1 MRMKFERKHFED
13 PNICPFCGVDKRT
26 DPCVKMGMP
35 LAKFQPVE
43 GALSK
48 VCQTRYCHKCER
60 QWVDEY
66 VLAETIPDLIKG
78 AK

>member
-1 MRMKFERKHFED
+1 
-13 PNICPFCGVDKRT
+13 
-26 DPCVKMGMP
+26 
-35 LAKFQPVE
+35 
-43 GALSK
+43 LSK